1 MRAQDLQVIPRMS
14 VIGRLAN
21 APGRTVVTVIAPA
34 GYGKTTLIDTWSGA
48 SEVRSVVVS
57 LASIHDSVD
66 AFGLHF
72 VDTVA
77 QQVPEVSELVE
88 LAAAPEADWPH
99 VLLPRLVRTLAKVHV
114 AIALDDIQVLSDAK
128 VIDFLNT
135 LISVQPPGVTLLLAG
150 RSLPDVN
157 LGKVAVEGRLAEVT
171 SRDLELSLADLQSLR
186 RIGLPEQDLLR
197 IFNATGGWPAGVRM
211 ELMRREAVREV
222 AEGHAF
228 AGVAEAPNWA
238 LGDYLEQEVLCDLP
252 GDRLAFLGE
261 LAVVSP
267 LEADALGVVRVRDD
281 TQAMVR
287 QLRTDP
293 VPMVRIRDT
302 RAGSIVMMHPL
313 LMEHLME
320 RHPLPDERRQELLVH
335 LATLHADAGD
345 LDQAFEVVRR
355 AGDVEILARFVYTKS
370 ILIILTG
377 RTAVVRRW
385 LGYFPD
391 DLLRRYPQ
399 LAVTWVAINAVEGDG
414 AAADKWL
421 ESFGLWAAEPDAV
434 ILSEENV
441 DIGALFTE
449 ALGRQG
455 VTDTWRE
462 AVSNETIWNSM
473 VAILGGH
480 KLALDGDFEAA
491 KSALEA
497 AIAPGVDLGLNDI
510 WGLSALA
517 YVYEQLG
524 EPDRAD
530 ECADRCQEILERWGL
545 QRHVNTFS
553 AHVSMATAALRRGHH
568 DKARALIRSGMLKMS
583 RTVGREDA
591 LVTAYLGLAR
601 VAADAQAFDL
611 AARCVREADDLMV
624 TAGSPPAL
632 VAQLSDLTTEHP
644 ALSPSVGGPGSVG
657 LTAAELRVLQSLASL
672 YPVPRIASELSVSPA
687 TVRTQVRA
695 IYRKLDVN
703 DRAAAVAS
711 ARERGLIN

>member
-1 MRAQDLQVIPRMS
+1 MRTQDLPVIPRMS
-14 VIGRLAN
+14 VIGRLVN
-21 APGRTVVTVIAPA
+21 APSRSVATVIAPA
-34 GYGKTTLIDTWSGA
+34 GFGKSTLIDLWSEA
-48 SEVRSVVVS
+48 SEVASVVIP
-57 LASIHDSVD
+57 LASIHDSLA

-72 VDTVA
+72 VDAVA
-77 QQVPEVSELVE
+77 QQLPELSEMVE
-88 LAAAPEADWPH
+88 PAAAPDADWPH

-135 LISVQPPGVTLLLAG
+135 LIAVQPPGVTLLLAG

-157 LGKVAVEGRLAEVT
+157 LGKVAVEGRLVEVT
-171 SRDLELSLADLQSLR
+171 GRDLELSVADLQSLR
-186 RIGLPEQDLLR
+186 GLGRPEEDLLR
-197 IFNATGGWPAGVRM
+197 IVNATGGWPAGVRM
-211 ELMRREAVREV
+211 ELMQREAV
-222 AEGHAF
+222 AEGRGL
-228 AGVAEAPNWA
+228 AGLTEGPNWA
-238 LGDYLEQEVLCDLP
+238 LGDYLEQEVLRDLP
-252 GDRLAFLGE
+252 DDRLAFLSE
-261 LAVVSP
+261 LAAVSP
-267 LEADALGVVRVRDD
+267 LAADALDAVREGRD
-281 TQAMVR
+281 TRAMVR

-313 LMEHLME
+313 LMEHLTE
-320 RHPLPDERRQELLVH
+320 RHPLPDERREGLLIH
-335 LATLHADAGD
+335 LATLHANRGN
-345 LDQAFEVVRR
+345 LYEAFEAARR
-355 AGDVEILARFVYTKS
+355 IGDTEALARFVYTRS
-370 ILIILTG
+370 VRLALCG
-377 RTAVVRRW
+377 RTGIVRRW
-385 LGYFPD
+385 LSYFSG

-399 LAVTWVAINAVEGDG
+399 LALIHVVVESSDGDAVAGDE
-414 AAADKWL
+414 WL
-421 ESFGLWAAEPDAV
+421 ERFGRWAAEPGAAF
-434 ILSEENV
+434 LSEDPL
-441 DIGALFTE
+441 DIGALFTDGTREGGGAGSWGIWEEMAAIIE
-449 ALGRQG
+449 AHNLTLHGEWERAK
-455 VTDTWRE
+455 E
-462 AVSNETIWNSM
+462 
-473 VAILGGH
+473 ILLASKADEGERGLYDVWALSS
-480 KLALDGDFEAA
+480 LAL
-491 KSALEA
+491 
-497 AIAPGVDLGLNDI
+497 
-510 WGLSALA
+510 
-517 YVYEQLG
+517 VYEQLG
-524 EPDRAD
+524 QPDRAD
-530 ECADRCQEILERWGL
+530 ECADRCHAILERWGL
-545 QRHVNTFS
+545 QRHVNTYS